1 MSDSIVY
8 FFQLLLQN
16 FNFTENSIL
25 TATQCSDLLKISKF
39 LEIRKLT
46 FKITEYIKRKSSFD
60 VDFIIQMIDY
70 EMKENANDQQIEIK
84 NDIEN
89 LLSIK
94 IDECFSNKK
103 FADLPIEIIFRVIN
117 KCSPNQI
124 NNNKLFDLIKK
135 SISKFCVL
143 LQFLDLQQLSDDRIE
158 ELCDLYS
165 KSEKKYFDYSGCN
178 INYIKEQQN
187 KMKELQIQISK
198 LMNQLTNSE
207 NEMNDI
213 KKQLK
218 IACQINGQI
227 VASVKN
233 GLLIRAQI
241 NLTAIGKSIDFIRSK
256 YIISLSNAETIGK
269 EAYEKGEPITTFQTN
284 TDHFHVL

>member
-1 MSDSIVY
+1 
-8 FFQLLLQN
+8 
-16 FNFTENSIL
+16 
-25 TATQCSDLLKISKF
+25 
-39 LEIRKLT
+39 
-46 FKITEYIKRKSSFD
+46 
-60 VDFIIQMIDY
+60 MIDY
-70 EMKENANDQQIEIK
+70 EMKANANDQQIEIK

-94 IDECFSNKK
+94 K
-103 FADLPIEIIFRVIN
+103 FANLPIEIIFRVIN

-178 INYIKEQQN
+178 SNYIKEQQN

-198 LMNQLTNSE
+198 LMNKLTNSE

-218 IACQINGQI
+218 IASQINGQI
-227 VASVKN
+227 VASV
-233 GLLIRAQI
+233 
-241 NLTAIGKSIDFIRSK
+241 
-256 YIISLSNAETIGK
+256 
-269 EAYEKGEPITTFQTN
+269 
-284 TDHFHVL
+284 